1 MRLKARGRESENG
14 KQELFFTP
22 HDLRLA
28 LSRSL
33 NFRHFYMK
41 HANFVHLHL
50 HTQYSLL
57 DGANR
62 LEDLFARAK
71 DFRMPALAI
80 TDHGA
85 MFGAL
90 DFYQQAL
97 KAGIKP
103 IIGCEVYVAPG
114 SRFEKTAKG
123 ISEASYH
130 LILLA
135 KNLQGYRNL
144 LKLVSLGYFEGF
156 YYRPRVDKEILQKYN
171 EGLIALSACLKGE
184 IPFHLV
190 NGDEKKAAAAAE
202 EFKSIFPDRRFY
214 LELQENMIPEQK
226 KANAGLLE
234 LARKLSLPL
243 VATNDCHYL
252 RKEDAR
258 AHEVLLCIQTGKT
271 LKDPDR
277 MRFSTEEFYFRP
289 AEEMEALFSYCPE
302 SLQNTVEIAERC
314 NLELKLNVLQFPQF
328 QIPDGETLD
337 SFLEKTARKGLGDR
351 LAELRAKGKL
361 QTGAEEQYPQRLQ
374 NELSMIDKM
383 GFSGYFLIVADFI
396 RYAKQKGIPV
406 GPGRGSGAGSLVAYS
421 MGITEIDP
429 IFNGLLFERFLNPER
444 VSPPDI
450 DIDFCIDGREEVIQY
465 VRHKY
470 GEDHVAQIITF
481 GKMQARAAI
490 RDVGRA
496 LDMPYGEVDRIA
508 KMIPN
513 TLNITLEEALKQE
526 PRLQELV
533 KTNSEVG
540 RLLTLAR
547 SLEGL
552 PRHASTHAA
561 GVVISSTPLVE
572 MVPLYRG
579 SQNEVVT
586 QYAMKDI
593 EKIGLIKFDFLG
605 LKTLTTIADVVR
617 RVREGR
623 GESLDLQ
630 EIPPDDSKTYALL
643 CSGDTSGVF
652 QLESS
657 GMRDLVIRLAPSR
670 FEDLVAL
677 LALYRPG
684 PLKSGMVDDF
694 IKRKQG
700 KTAIT
705 YDLPELEGILSE
717 TYGVIVYQEQVMKIA
732 TALASFTPAE
742 ADLLRRAMGKKKAD
756 EMEMQKKSFLGGAQT
771 NKIPAKKAEKLF
783 DLMAKFAEYGF
794 NKSHSAAYALLAL
807 QTAFL
812 KAHFPVEFMAALMSS
827 EMSNADKIQRYLNEC
842 RERKIEVLPPD
853 VNESRQD
860 FTVGAGKIRFGL
872 AAVKNVGLAAI
883 QSILAAREE
892 KGQFSSLPD
901 LCLKVDLRKVN
912 KRVIESLIKCGAFD
926 STGYSRASLL
936 AGLEEAMEWAQNH
949 EREQNNPQM
958 RMFGALPGNGGPK
971 GEPPLPPVPD
981 WPESQRLTFEKE
993 TMGFYLTGHPLNRYE
1008 ATLRRLT
1015 AMDTQQVQE
1024 IRDAQEV
1031 IIGGVVSNLKEI
1043 NTKKGDRM
1051 AFVTLEDLNGVV
1063 EVIVFSDLY
1072 KTASLLLK
1080 GEDPVVIKGRTDAG
1094 EESVKIIA
1102 SEVLPFEQAV
1112 GKLATSIHLQVR
1124 SSRLGR
1130 EDFLAMKEIF
1140 EDSRGNCPVYLH
1152 LVLPEKQEAVIALG
1166 EEWKL
1171 NSGEQLIRR
1180 MKDLLGYEAVSFQA

>member
-1 MRLKARGRESENG
+1 
-14 KQELFFTP
+14 
-22 HDLRLA
+22 
-28 LSRSL
+28 
-33 NFRHFYMK
+33 MK
-41 HANFVHLHL
+41 
-50 HTQYSLL
+50 
-57 DGANR
+57 R
-62 LEDLFARAK
+62 K
-71 DFRMPALAI
+71 PAL
-80 TDHGA
+80 
-85 MFGAL
+85 
-90 DFYQQAL
+90 
-97 KAGIKP
+97 
-103 IIGCEVYVAPG
+103 
-114 SRFEKTAKG
+114 
-123 ISEASYH
+123 
-130 LILLA
+130 
-135 KNLQGYRNL
+135 
-144 LKLVSLGYFEGF
+144 
-156 YYRPRVDKEILQKYN
+156 
-171 EGLIALSACLKGE
+171 
-184 IPFHLV
+184 
-190 NGDEKKAAAAAE
+190 AAE

-214 LELQENMIPEQK
+214 LELQENKIPEQK

-277 MRFSTEEFYFRP
+277 MRFSTEEFYFRS

-314 NLELKLNVLQFPQF
+314 NLELKLNELQFPQF

-337 SFLEKTARKGLGDR
+337 SFLEKTARKGLSDR
-351 LAELRAKGKL
+351 LAELGPKGKL
-361 QTGAEEQYPQRLQ
+361 RAGAEEQYPQRLQ
-374 NELSMIDKM
+374 NELNMIHKM

-396 RYAKQKGIPV
+396 RYAKTKGIPV
-406 GPGRGSGAGSLVAYS
+406 GPGRGSGAGSLVAFS

-429 IFNGLLFERFLNPER
+429 IVNGLLFERFLNPER

-450 DIDFCIDGREEVIQY
+450 DIDFCIDGREEVIRY
-465 VRHKY
+465 VRQKY

-481 GKMQARAAI
+481 GKMQARAVI

-496 LDMPYGEVDRIA
+496 MDMPYSEVDRIA

-526 PRLQELV
+526 PRLQEMS

-540 RLLTLAR
+540 RLLALAR
-547 SLEGL
+547 VPGGAAAPRLHPCRRGGDLQHPPGGNGSSL
-552 PRHASTHAA
+552 PRLPERS
-561 GVVISSTPLVE
+561 GDP
-572 MVPLYRG
+572 
-579 SQNEVVT
+579 
-586 QYAMKDI
+586 
-593 EKIGLIKFDFLG
+593 
-605 LKTLTTIADVVR
+605 VR
-617 RVREGR
+617 HEGR
-623 GESLDLQ
+623 GEDRADQVRFSRPENAHHDRGCGPPGPRGPGENLDLR
-630 EIPPDDSKTYALL
+630 EVPADDPKTYALL
-643 CSGDTSGVF
+643 SSGDTSGVF

-657 GMRDLVIRLAPSR
+657 GMRDLVVRLAPSR

-700 KTAIT
+700 KTAIA
-705 YDLPELEGILSE
+705 YELPELEEILSE

-732 TALASFTPAE
+732 TVLANFTPAE

-756 EMEMQKKSFLGGAQT
+756 EMAMQKKNFLEGSQ
-771 NKIPAKKAEKLF
+771 NKKIPRKKAEKLF

-794 NKSHSAAYALLAL
+794 NKSHSAAYAQVAL

-812 KAHFPVEFMAALMSS
+812 KAHYPVEFMAALMSS
-827 EMSNADKIQRYLNEC
+827 EIANADKILRYLNEC
-842 RERKIEVLPPD
+842 REKKIEVLPPD

-860 FTVGAGKIRFGL
+860 FTGGDAKIRFGL
-872 AAVKNVGLAAI
+872 AAVKNVGLSAI
-883 QSILAAREE
+883 QSILTAREE
-892 KGQFSSLPD
+892 KGRFSSLPD
-901 LCLKVDLRKVN
+901 FCLNVDLRKVN

-926 STGYSRASLL
+926 STGYSRARLL
-936 AGLEEAMEWAQNH
+936 AGLEEAMEWAQNR

-958 RMFGALPGNGGPK
+958 GMFAALPARGGPQ
-971 GEPPLPPVPD
+971 GEPPLPSVAD

-1015 AMDTQQVQE
+1015 AMDTQRVQE
-1024 IRDAQEV
+1024 IHDAQEI

-1063 EVIVFSDLY
+1063 EVIVFSELY
-1072 KTASLLLK
+1072 KSAALLLK

-1102 SEVLPFEQAV
+1102 GEILPFEQAL
-1112 GKLATSIHLQVR
+1112 GKLTTSIHLQVR
-1124 SSRLGR
+1124 SNRLGR

-1140 EDSRGNCPVYLH
+1140 EDSRGSCPVYLH

-1171 NSGEQLIRR
+1171 NSGDQLIRR